1 MERAK
6 SSYLKKFNRLLVWL
20 TLVLFIIFALS
31 GYGIINPELTSALT
45 GGLLV
50 RSLSLYLHL
59 NLAFPILTLI
69 TIHVLIGAKSA
80 LTRWGVKEGRLLDS
94 FLIILSIF
102 SISLLA
108 LMQYFIL

>member
-1 MERAK
+1 MGKAK

-20 TLVLFIIFALS
+20 TLILFVIFAVS
-31 GYGIINPELTSALT
+31 GYGIINPELTSQLT
-45 GGLLV
+45 GGIFL
-50 RSLSLYLHL
+50 RSVSLYLHL

-69 TIHVLIGAKSA
+69 TLHVLIGVRSA

-94 FLIILSIF
+94 FLIILGIF